1 MNPLKESIYLSGL
14 LQVRVRLTAS
24 ASSNRAARMT
34 PRKRAAATEMS
45 GICAMPD
52 SPVAIN
58 RGTGRTA
65 VGPCETTCP
74 LLIFL
79 TDHAYLCQHDICM
92 PAPRHRAEKPVG
104 MQSQLMHS

>member
-1 MNPLKESIYLSGL
+1 
-14 LQVRVRLTAS
+14 
-24 ASSNRAARMT
+24 MT

-74 LLIFL
+74 LLTFFTDL
-79 TDHAYLCQHDICM
+79 THLFQHSIRM
-92 PAPRHRAEKPVG
+92 PAPWHSAEKPVG